1 MEHLTEIPNFPKG
14 HCPESLFSRRDIV
27 PNSHFPEGTFSRIP
41 LSRRDIVP
49 NSYFPKALFSG
60 NNYSS
65 SSFLWE
71 RFNHHCSQERL
82 FHHHRSFENDFS
94 IVLGEQ
100 FSHTIR
106 YWLRCC
112 KKIDGLRIGILSRRE
127 NGDSGY
133 YPFGKM
139 EIRDNIPS
147 GKWRFGI

>member
-14 HCPESLFSRRDIV
+14 YYPESQFPEYPNPIFPNLYFPDGTLSRIPIFPKGYYPESLFSRRDIV
-27 PNSHFPEGTFSRIP
+27 PNSHFPEGTLSQIHISQKHCSRGTI
-41 LSRRDIVP
+41 I
-49 NSYFPKALFSG
+49 
-60 NNYSS
+60 

-100 FSHTIR
+100 FSHTIL

-112 KKIDGLRIGILSRRE
+112 GAVDT
-127 NGDSGY
+127 
-133 YPFGKM
+133 P
-139 EIRDNIPS
+139 
-147 GKWRFGI
+147 

>member
-1 MEHLTEIPNFPKG
+1 MEHLTEIPNFPKGYYPESQFPEYPNPIFPNPYFPEGILSRISIFPKG

-94 IVLGEQ
+94 IVLVEQ
-100 FSHTIR
+100 FSHTIL

-112 KKIDGLRIGILSRRE
+112 GAV
-127 NGDSGY
+127 Y
-133 YPFGKM
+133 TP
-139 EIRDNIPS
+139 
-147 GKWRFGI
+147 